1 MADVFQND
9 QLFTDENTIV
19 FHGTTY
25 SFNVGIINTDQ
36 RYREIKPAAIKSLVL
51 EDQIHNTF
59 HRGYM
64 IVDNSFGALERNIE
78 SAPPASS
85 PQYYTP
91 LSQQQN
97 KGFIFKGDSRDI
109 VSIDIMPKLADG
121 PFTTDNDDDAN
132 KLFRITLDMAVYNTE
147 EILTD
152 EPGRKYIKLYLW
164 DLYYELLKEKNVAF
178 STANIL
184 SGQDIN
190 DLSNSQRGVRTGT
203 VLKEFLKTAFDPND
217 GYPVTID
224 EQNFEEGST
233 NMFFSS
239 PANYKGIDSV
249 EYILSRHVSSADN
262 DFDPAF
268 LELERYPRQF
278 ILKSMKDYFK
288 GAYDKGS
295 SLDDQGGDD
304 FLETYKIGGYNDNSA
319 VIPVLKVNYGPKYAL
334 FLEKLATISNFSFE
348 NMPGYFSQDK
358 LTSIDIHS
366 YNYEDKQF
374 SIESYR
380 NDVTE
385 AMAVYKKN
393 YVDCMKGDNGNP
405 PTENFIPGAY
415 RTLRKNIQNV
425 FTVVDNIENQRL
437 SFGRNEFLYNSI
449 FMNNIINFK
458 VPGSSH
464 RQSGRFIAIERDDAV
479 ASSDFDNKL
488 LGIYF
493 VVEVKH
499 NFIDGEYYNELRCAK
514 TYNFKDIFIN
524 KDSV

>member
-1 MADVFQND
+1 MAEVFQND
-9 QLFTDENTIV
+9 QLFTDENTII
-19 FHGTTY
+19 FNGTTY
-25 SFNVGIINTDQ
+25 SFNIGIINTDQ

-78 SAPPASS
+78 SSPPASS

-109 VSIDIMPKLADG
+109 VSIDIMPKLTDG
-121 PFTTDNDDDAN
+121 PFTTDDDDDAS

-147 EILTD
+147 EILTE

-184 SGQDIN
+184 SSQDIN

-217 GYPVTID
+217 GYPVSID

-233 NMFFSS
+233 PLFFSS

-249 EYILSRHVSSADN
+249 EYILSRHVSSPDN

-278 ILKSMKDYFK
+278 ILKSLKSHFN
-288 GAYDKGS
+288 GAYDRGS
-295 SLDDQGGDD
+295 LLDDQGGND
-304 FLETYKIGGYNDNSA
+304 FLETYKIGGYDNNST

-358 LTSIDIHS
+358 LTSIDVHS

-380 NDVTE
+380 NDITE
-385 AMAVYKKN
+385 SMAVYKKN
-393 YVDCMKGDNGNP
+393 YVDSMKGENGNP
-405 PTENFIPGAY
+405 PAANFIPGAY

-425 FTVVDNIENQRL
+425 FSVVDNVENQRL
-437 SFGRNEFLYNSI
+437 AFGRNDFLFNSI

-458 VPGSSH
+458 VLGSSH

-479 ASSDFDNKL
+479 ATSDFDNKL